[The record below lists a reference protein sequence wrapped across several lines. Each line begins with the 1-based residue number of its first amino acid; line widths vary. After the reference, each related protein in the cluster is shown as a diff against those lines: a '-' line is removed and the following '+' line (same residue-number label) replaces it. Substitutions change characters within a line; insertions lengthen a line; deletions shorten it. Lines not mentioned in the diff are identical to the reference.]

1 MAKILTQHATSGA
14 KTLLL
19 NLLKV
24 DNDWKSGHRLPT
36 IEAKYLAEVPVKL
49 TGLVTRAKEIGWDSH
64 GNPFIRKDDNTR
76 VSLAAVIRCEKEIF
90 VFDRREKYLENLN
103 EEVDIVGSVDLDLP
117 SLFDEVLQGL
127 ENPNEEVDIVGSVG
141 FGLPSLFHKVPQGLW
156 GYPVTSVTFTDYM
169 AVETTDGEGDLPN
182 VWMPIVIIDLLSIEG
197 YEKYFVPV
205 PQEDDGMSAKLQ
217 AAIGALKSYLFGRKM
232 TAGVPSSRLL
242 LGL

>member
-24 DNDWKSGHRLPT
+24 DNDWKSGHKLPT
-36 IEAKYLAEVPVKL
+36 IEVKYLAEVPVKL
-49 TGLVTRAKEIGWDSH
+49 TGLVAKAKEIGWDSY
-64 GNPFIRKDDNTR
+64 GNPFVRKDEKTR
-76 VSLAAVIRCEKEIF
+76 VSLAAVIRCGEEIF

-117 SLFDEVLQGL
+117 SLF
-127 ENPNEEVDIVGSVG
+127 
-141 FGLPSLFHKVPQGLW
+141 HKVPQGLW
-156 GYPVTSVTFTDYM
+156 GYPVTSVVFTDYM
-169 AVETTDGEGDLPN
+169 TVETTDGEGDLPN

-205 PQEDDGMSAKLQ
+205 PQENDGMSAKLR
-217 AAIGALKSYLFGRKM
+217 AALRALKS
-232 TAGVPSSRLL
+232 
-242 LGL
+242 

>member
-24 DNDWKSGHRLPT
+24 DNDWKSGHKLPT
-36 IEAKYLAEVPVKL
+36 IEVKYLAEVPVKL
-49 TGLVTRAKEIGWDSH
+49 TGLVAKAKEVGWDSY
-64 GNPFIRKDDNTR
+64 GNPFVRKDEKTR
-76 VSLAAVIRCEKEIF
+76 VSLAAVIRCGEKIF
-90 VFDRREKYLENLN
+90 LFDRQDKKLENEN
-103 EEVDIVGSVDLDLP
+103 KKVDI
-117 SLFDEVLQGL
+117 
-127 ENPNEEVDIVGSVG
+127 IGSVG
-141 FGLPSLFHKVPQGLW
+141 FGLPSLFDKVPQGLW
-156 GYPVTSVTFTDYM
+156 EKPVKSVVFTDYM

-182 VWMPIVIIDLLSIEG
+182 ILMPIVVIDLLNIEG

-232 TAGVPSSRLL
+232 TA
-242 LGL
+242 

>member
-49 TGLVTRAKEIGWDSH
+49 TGLVTRAKEIGWDSY
-64 GNPFIRKDDNTR
+64 GNPFILRNENTR
-76 VSLAAVIRCEKEIF
+76 VSLAAVIRCGEKIF
-90 VFDRREKYLENLN
+90 LFDRQDKKLENEN
-103 EEVDIVGSVDLDLP
+103 KKVDI
-117 SLFDEVLQGL
+117 
-127 ENPNEEVDIVGSVG
+127 IGSVG

-156 GYPVTSVTFTDYM
+156 GKPVKSVVFTDYM
-169 AVETTDGEGDLPN
+169 AQETTDGEGDLPN

-205 PQEDDGMSAKLQ
+205 PQENDGMSAKLR
-217 AAIGALKSYLFGRKM
+217 AALRALKS
-232 TAGVPSSRLL
+232 
-242 LGL
+242 

>member
-24 DNDWKSGHRLPT
+24 DNDWKSGHKLPT
-36 IEAKYLAEVPVKL
+36 IEVKYLAEVPVKL
-49 TGLVTRAKEIGWDSH
+49 AGLVAKAKEIGWDSY
-64 GNPFIRKDDNTR
+64 GNPFVRKDEKTR
-76 VSLAAVIRCEKEIF
+76 VSLAAVIRCGEEIF
-90 VFDRREKYLENLN
+90 VFDRREKYLENPN

-141 FGLPSLFHKVPQGLW
+141 FGLSSLFHKVPQGLW
-156 GYPVTSVTFTDYM
+156 GYPVTSVTFTDYI
-169 AVETTDGEGDLPN
+169 AQETTDGEGDLPN

-205 PQEDDGMSAKLQ
+205 PQENDGMSAKLR
-217 AAIGALKSYLFGRKM
+217 AALRALKS
-232 TAGVPSSRLL
+232 
-242 LGL
+242 

>member
-24 DNDWKSGHRLPT
+24 DNDWKSGHKLPT
-36 IEAKYLAEVPVKL
+36 IEVKYLAEVPVKL
-49 TGLVTRAKEIGWDSH
+49 TGLVAKAKEVGWDSY
-64 GNPFIRKDDNTR
+64 GNPFILRNENTR
-76 VSLAAVIRCEKEIF
+76 VSLAAVIRCGEKIF
-90 VFDRREKYLENLN
+90 LFDRQDKKLENEN
-103 EEVDIVGSVDLDLP
+103 KKVDI
-117 SLFDEVLQGL
+117 
-127 ENPNEEVDIVGSVG
+127 IGSVG
-141 FGLPSLFHKVPQGLW
+141 FGLSSLFHKVPQGLW

-169 AVETTDGEGDLPN
+169 AQETTDGEGDLPN

-232 TAGVPSSRLL
+232 TA
-242 LGL
+242 